1 MKNLDTTHYDKLEV
15 LLEEVES
22 EKEFRSISN
31 GKNYYVYGN
40 FIAIYGIGVRRVARW
55 MRDSDGLP
63 LGVGRTPVPE
73 TRFGER
79 VVFTIYGDMDILPE
93 PM

>member
-1 MKNLDTTHYDKLEV
+1 MKQVREKVQDSTVQRYKIFMKNLDTTHYDKLEV

-40 FIAIYGIGVRRVARW
+40 FIAIYGICTGNTHAIQ
-55 MRDSDGLP
+55 P
-63 LGVGRTPVPE
+63 
-73 TRFGER
+73 
-79 VVFTIYGDMDILPE
+79 
-93 PM
+93 